1 MKFIKFSILLL
12 IYGGTFVLAAL
23 IFAIYYQLDFTKPTY
38 LHIVSELCKPLLDSG
53 ASEAAMDKCRGEA
66 MVTLRGY
73 LYMWYFGLPSF
84 FAWLSVPLLSILRSK
99 KFVIKTFYLLVYLI
113 AVFIF
118 YIYWIKFWDAINHK
132 HIGSFV
138 SCITIDRIRP
148 R

>member
-1 MKFIKFSILLL
+1 MKFVKFSILLL

-23 IFAIYYQLDFTKPTY
+23 IFAVYYHLDFSKPTY
-38 LHIVSELCKPLLDSG
+38 LHMVSELCKPLLDSG
-53 ASEAAMDKCRGEA
+53 ASEAAMDKCHREA

-99 KFVIKTFYLLVYLI
+99 KFGWIKTLLFLLAYLI

-118 YIYWIKFWDAINHK
+118 YIYWIKFWDAY
-132 HIGSFV
+132 
-138 SCITIDRIRP
+138 
-148 R
+148 